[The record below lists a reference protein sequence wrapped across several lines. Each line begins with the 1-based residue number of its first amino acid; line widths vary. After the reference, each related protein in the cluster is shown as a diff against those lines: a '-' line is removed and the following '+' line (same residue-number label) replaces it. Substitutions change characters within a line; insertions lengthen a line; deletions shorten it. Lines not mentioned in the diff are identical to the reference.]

1 MGPCWAVTELM
12 RGSGNSGGE
21 IKQSAEQ
28 RPGTVWAG
36 FVPSATRQRVLRES
50 PGSVPLQRT
59 SRVPPLLG
67 MPS

>member
-28 RPGTVWAG
+28 RRNSCMA
-36 FVPSATRQRVLRES
+36 
-50 PGSVPLQRT
+50 
-59 SRVPPLLG
+59 LG
-67 MPS
+67 AW